1 MYAATSEQPE
11 ALPMVEVMGCSVHNI
26 NREEAVGLMLD
37 EAQSPTPTFAVT
49 PNVDHVIMLRRNAEF
64 RAAYDRASIITAD
77 GMPLLWAAKLKK
89 TPLKQ
94 RVCGS
99 DLVDPLCE
107 GAVERGLSIYLLGGR
122 PGAADEA
129 AKRLSE
135 RFPGLKIAGT
145 ACPPMGF
152 HADPEQ
158 NDKVIA
164 AVREARPDILFVGL
178 GAPKQELWMN
188 DNLERLGVPFSIGVG
203 ASIEFTA
210 GYVQRA
216 PGWMQNS
223 GLEWAYRIYR
233 DRKLVKRYLW
243 NDLPFITY
251 LARLSMLRAVGK
263 TGR

>member
-1 MYAATSEQPE
+1 
-11 ALPMVEVMGCSVHNI
+11 MGCTVHNI
-26 NREEAVGLMLD
+26 DRAEAVRLMLD
-37 EAQSPTPTFAVT
+37 AAQDPEPSFAVT
-49 PNVDHVIMLRRNAEF
+49 PNVDHVVMLRRLPEF
-64 RAAYDRASIITAD
+64 RAAYDRASIVTAD
-77 GMPLLWAAKLKK
+77 GMPLLWAARLKK

-99 DLVDPLCE
+99 DLVGPLCE
-107 GAVERGLSIYLLGGR
+107 GAAAKGLSVYLLGGR
-122 PGAADEA
+122 PGAAEEA
-129 AKRLSE
+129 ARRLQE
-135 RFPGLKIAGT
+135 RYPGLKIAGT

-152 HADPEQ
+152 HSDPVE
-158 NDKVIA
+158 NSKVID
-164 AVREARPDILFVGL
+164 AVLEAKPDILFVGL
-178 GAPKQELWMN
+178 GAPKQELWMSE
-188 DNLERLGVPFSIGVG
+188 NLEKLQVPFSIGVG

-233 DRKLVKRYLW
+233 DRRLVKRYLW

-251 LARLSMLRAVGK
+251 LARLSLLRAVGR